1 MAKSSSPRRTCSDEP
16 HFQLGRRVRG
26 LARLLRG
33 DLQLAQHRRAFGV
46 IAPGGGGRGHHL
58 TLAIEQ
64 DGADLGLQRPHMLG
78 DSRLGRRLAR
88 GCGGEGALFV
98 DGDKGADLPE

>member
-16 HFQLGRRVRG
+16 HFQVGRRVRG

-33 DLQLAQHRRAFGV
+33 DLQFAQDRRAFGV
-46 IAPGGGGRGHHL
+46 IAPG
-58 TLAIEQ
+58 
-64 DGADLGLQRPHMLG
+64 GADLGLQRPHMLG